1 MYNFVKGVKDLELN
15 WFQSVLYGLL
25 SGLMD
30 ILPVSAQ
37 AHRALLLKFYGIKEN
52 GDFLNLL
59 IHLGILC
66 ALYWNSQ
73 SQLIRMSRARALAR
87 VPKRKRKRPLD
98 TKSLMDLSMLKTML
112 IPVILGLFLYR
123 FVSDMSGSLMWIAL
137 FLFLNGVIL
146 YVPQFLPS
154 SNRDSRTL
162 SRVEGLLMGLGGAA
176 SILPGISAVGVTTSI
191 GSVCGV
197 ERSYS
202 LDMVLLM
209 NMILTI
215 GLAVYDVMGIMAN
228 GMDVLSFSIILRY
241 LLTAAAAFGG
251 AMLGIKFMRHLA
263 SNQGFSLFGV
273 YCWGLALFTFILNLI
288 A

>member
-1 MYNFVKGVKDLELN
+1 MELN

-37 AHRALLLKFYGIKEN
+37 AHRALLLKFYGIKGN
-52 GDFLNLL
+52 GDLLNLL

-202 LDMVLLM
+202 LDMALLM